1 MSAVVTAFEAI
12 NQFLTTKYPIL
23 LLVLVAAGFAW
34 LQHSDFAHLDNRVNR
49 IETVDM
55 PEMRQDIKD
64 IRQDIK
70 EIRQD
75 LRDMDI
81 RLTRVEVK
89 VDYLIEEVKEIK
101 SDIKEIKAMII
112 DLSRNKH

>member
-1 MSAVVTAFEAI
+1 MNAVVTAFEAI

-55 PEMRQDIKD
+55 PEMRQDIK
-64 IRQDIK
+64 